1 MKHFIKSLLIGL
13 AVAST
18 LTAAHAAD
26 FKPRMVRFGYGL
38 ADDSNQGRAVRF
50 FAEELNKASGG
61 KWKVKAFGNASLGSD
76 PQMQNALI
84 GGAQEIMVG
93 STATLVGIVS
103 DFGVYDLPFVFANEK
118 EADTV
123 LDGPFGKKLMD
134 KLQGKGM
141 VGLTYWE
148 NGFRNMTNSKR
159 PINKMEDMQGIKLRV
174 MQNPVYI
181 DMFKGFGANAVPLA
195 FSELFAALETGAV
208 DGQENPVTT
217 VESSKFYEVQKY
229 LSLTR
234 HVYSPWIVTVS
245 KRWYD
250 GLSSDEKAALQ
261 KAASA
266 SRDFERRDTREASI
280 KAMDALKQKGMQI
293 NAVSDAE
300 LARMRATTNV
310 AVDKFA
316 AVEGHAQVV
325 KDLQAELAKLRK

>member
-26 FKPRMVRFGYGL
+26 FKPRMIRFGYGL

-50 FAEELNKASGG
+50 FADELNKASGG
-61 KWKVKAFGNASLGSD
+61 KWKVKTFGNASLGSD

-250 GLSSDEKAALQ
+250 GLSADEKAALQ